1 MGVNDQEYDVCV
13 NCGQEFRVGHVDCQ
27 PGFPAVLFGTTEC
40 LIRNERCLAF
50 GPSCD
55 SQSRLRARTASAPA
69 SDPVNPALQALDDA
83 IAKVTWAEYTRLKD
97 RYPGDMA
104 PGSGTPRVS
113 RSTAFVERLE
123 GAFKS
128 IDGLQTGRKPNYDE
142 WDAPLYVS
150 WYQARQ
156 VHLVCAALQQY
167 PPPPSEKPLQV
178 IDIGCGA
185 WAVPIALAIAAANG
199 GVALR
204 KRHVSIHGIEPS
216 ESMTDLGKELWLE
229 FGCAAEQRGLDIDFI
244 HEMIDD
250 DGIFASVGAYPG
262 LPPSNAPADSESWL
276 LAIHALYDES
286 KSEITRFL
294 KDRRRPANRLRY
306 ELITTDE
313 TKKPELTGLIVDG
326 PGEWAGLK
334 PIWQDCLPETT
345 KIRRAMRRELMR
357 SERPLDN
364 KYLSYLWA
372 AVSWNPGNPIEKD
385 AIWVRR
391 IEEATGRKLP
401 ASDSNLPF

>member
-13 NCGQEFRVGHVDCQ
+13 NCGQEFQVGHVDCQ

-40 LIRNERCLAF
+40 LIRNERCRAF
-50 GPSCD
+50 GSSSD
-55 SQSRLRARTASAPA
+55 SHSRSRARKGSARA
-69 SDPVNPALQALDDA
+69 SDAVNPALRALDDA
-83 IAKVTWAEYTRLKD
+83 IAKVTWAEYTRLKE
-97 RYPGDMA
+97 RYPGDIA
-104 PGSGTPRVS
+104 RGSDTPRVS
-113 RSTAFVERLE
+113 PSPAFVERLE
-123 GAFKS
+123 CAFKS
-128 IDGLQTGRKPNYDE
+128 IDRLQAGGKPNYDE

-185 WAVPIALAIAAANG
+185 WAVPLALAIGAANG
-199 GVALR
+199 GVELR
-204 KRHVSIHGIEPS
+204 KRQMSIRGIEPS
-216 ESMTDLGKELWLE
+216 ESMTGLGKELWLE

-250 DGIFASVGAYPG
+250 DSIFASVGAPG
-262 LPPSNAPADSESWL
+262 FPLANAPANSESWL

-286 KSEITRFL
+286 KPEITRFL
-294 KDRRRPANRLRY
+294 RDRRRPANRLRY

-313 TKKPELTGLIVDG
+313 TKKPELTGLIADR

-334 PIWQDCLPETT
+334 PIWQYSLPKTT

-357 SERPLDN
+357 SERPLDD

-401 ASDSNLPF
+401 ARDSNLPF